1 MTTQSPTQSPS
12 QRFATLQAEN
22 EEEANRLIK
31 KQVNPQE
38 PEEEELSQI
47 KSEADLGV
55 SNSLSDESLYSFSAS
70 TGKTKIKPQLNGVEA
85 QAIYDLVSSHEGA
98 MVNNGANLLIT
109 SNGKKLF
116 ETDENGM
123 VTYSIAQHDQ
133 NFSRRQ
139 SPISNSME
147 QLKTSMQAAGA
158 VESRTK
164 TDLDVASISPTKGS
178 TPKASNS
185 GNSTPGASNREP
197 ATPKASTPVPA
208 SAPTPARAP
217 VPVPVPVPVPAPAPV
232 PLPAPVPAPLP
243 APAPTATPAQNPI
256 PLGASVIK
264 INVTRETLNTLQ
276 KYYKSTE
283 YKSSNPSGSSKD
295 QSEIVDGYKADHI
308 TAVRTAENDPDLSPQ
323 KIARM
328 NPSPTAQIDMKLDD
342 IRNIDT
348 AKRWQIENNT
358 RKTTF
363 PVQSPST
370 EMGI

>member
-38 PEEEELSQI
+38 PEEEELSHI

-178 TPKASNS
+178 TPKASNP

-208 SAPTPARAP
+208 P
-217 VPVPVPVPVPAPAPV
+217 VPEPILAPVPAPASAPV
-232 PLPAPVPAPLP
+232 LAPISAPAPVP

-264 INVTRETLNTLQ
+264 INVTRETLNILQ

-295 QSEIVDGYKADHI
+295 KSEIVDGYKADHI

-342 IRNIDT
+342 ITNIDT
-348 AKRWQIENNT
+348 AKRWQIENNI
-358 RKTTF
+358 RKTTS